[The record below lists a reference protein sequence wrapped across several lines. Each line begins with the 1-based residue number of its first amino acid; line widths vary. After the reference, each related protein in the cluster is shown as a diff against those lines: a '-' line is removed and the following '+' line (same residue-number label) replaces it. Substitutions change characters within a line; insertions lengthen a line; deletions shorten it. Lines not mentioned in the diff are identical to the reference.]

1 MATLSLP
8 LAVLALL
15 GSWADERPAE
25 HTWLRF
31 QVFAR
36 VPPGQEAAGA
46 ALKLLGGVR
55 AEWGCWPRSSV
66 SFSPS
71 VSTSN
76 VLVCFPSQAA
86 R

>member
-1 MATLSLP
+1 MATFSLP

-25 HTWLRF
+25 HTWLRI

-46 ALKLLGGVR
+46 ALKALGWCEGRVGLL
-55 AEWGCWPRSSV
+55 APQLCELQPLCEY
-66 SFSPS
+66 
-71 VSTSN
+71 
-76 VLVCFPSQAA
+76 Q
-86 R
+86 